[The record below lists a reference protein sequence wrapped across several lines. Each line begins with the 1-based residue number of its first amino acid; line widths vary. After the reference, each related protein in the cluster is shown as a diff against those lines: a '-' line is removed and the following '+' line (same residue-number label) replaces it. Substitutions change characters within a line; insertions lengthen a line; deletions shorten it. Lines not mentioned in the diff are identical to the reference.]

1 MLEAIRKETILSYV
15 SEAFSQQAPPFLSGM
30 DLVYHARLLFSCQ
43 SDYIEMK
50 KWLQNDCIGGQNAL
64 NF

>member
-1 MLEAIRKETILSYV
+1 MVREARSFFHSRPLLSY
-15 SEAFSQQAPPFLSGM
+15 
-30 DLVYHARLLFSCQ
+30 LVWVKYIMSHCHSLCQ

-64 NF
+64 DF